1 MTRSHKLS
9 LFRAGLVLLA
19 ATAGAPQPSHAG
31 PAAGAAAGALAGQSF
46 VVSVAAPAAKVGAP
60 SATTVTFKAAAGY
73 HINLDFPTTLKL
85 NLPAGVSTP
94 KADLKKADAKVSK
107 EEGSFQFPLTAASA
121 GQKAIQGE
129 LRFAVCTETTSEP
142 QRTAVTIT
150 LDVKP

>member
-9 LFRAGLVLLA
+9 LPGAGLALILA
-19 ATAGAPQPSHAG
+19 ALGLPQPSQAG
-31 PAAGAAAGALAGQSF
+31 PSAAAGALNGKPY
-46 VVSVAAPAAKVGAP
+46 SVTIAAPATKVGAP
-60 SATTVTFKAAAGY
+60 SAASVTFKASAGY

-94 KADLKKADAKVSK
+94 NAELKKGDAKVSK

-129 LRFAVCTETTSEP
+129 LRFAVCTETTCEP
-142 QRTAVTIT
+142 QRTPVTIT